1 MLFFTNNIVSE
12 HKKQSQQYGIELIEY
27 GSELLSIHYHIFQ
40 DEKNTRIVQT
50 DDDRRTDFA

>member
-27 GSELLSIHYHIFQ
+27 GSELMNLP
-40 DEKNTRIVQT
+40 
-50 DDDRRTDFA
+50 RREEPENSSN